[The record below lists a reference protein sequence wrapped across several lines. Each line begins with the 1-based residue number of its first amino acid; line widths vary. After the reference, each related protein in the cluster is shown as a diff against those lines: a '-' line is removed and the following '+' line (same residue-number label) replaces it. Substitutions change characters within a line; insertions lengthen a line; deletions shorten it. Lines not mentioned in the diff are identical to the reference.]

1 MSDTHSLAQSKM
13 APSQWAGVM
22 ALKDEISRL
31 TAALAA
37 KDAEVAATRREGAEM
52 GIRWMW
58 VRQ

>member
-1 MSDTHSLAQSKM
+1 
-13 APSQWAGVM
+13 M